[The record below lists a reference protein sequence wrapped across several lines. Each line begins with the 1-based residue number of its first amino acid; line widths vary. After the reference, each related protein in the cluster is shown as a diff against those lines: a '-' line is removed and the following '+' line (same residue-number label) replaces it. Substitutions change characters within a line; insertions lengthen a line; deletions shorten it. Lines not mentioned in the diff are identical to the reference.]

1 MTRIVTA
8 RALRGKVL
16 RLKWLVAATRF
27 EITMHRHALA
37 LKAGFNPDQPRD
49 EQGRWTDAGGGAIA
63 LPEIVVGADDT
74 GSGDDDDL
82 DDLWYVQLAG
92 DVPTGDGPPQ
102 LPKERPTT
110 LSKLIR
116 VGRIAARYYR
126 VLDLVLEAAPYL
138 EEIKAEVRASFDPP
152 RSLQEL
158 QEAARTPEKGYDI
171 HHIVERATRNPDGS
185 EDAMINAP
193 DNLVRIPRWKHWE
206 LNAWYENRSDNFGG
220 LSPRRYL
227 KSQSWDERRRVGLKG
242 LRDIGIL
249 Q

>member
-1 MTRIVTA
+1 MR
-8 RALRGKVL
+8 
-16 RLKWLVAATRF
+16 
-27 EITMHRHALA
+27 RHALA

-63 LPEIVVGADDT
+63 LPEIVVGAEDT
-74 GSGDDDDL
+74 EFGDDDEL
-82 DDLWYVQLAG
+82 DDLLYVQLAG
-92 DVPTGDGPPQ
+92 DVPTGDEPPK

-126 VLDLVLEAAPYL
+126 VLDLVLEVAPYL

-158 QEAARTPEKGYDI
+158 QEAVSTPEKGYDI

-206 LNAWYENRSDNFGG
+206 LNAWYERPREELGG
-220 LSPRRYL
+220 LTPRQYL
-227 KSQSWDERRRVGLKG
+227 REKDWQQRRSLGLEG
-242 LRDIGIL
+242 LRTVGIL

>member
-1 MTRIVTA
+1 MTA
-8 RALRGKVL
+8 RGLRGKVL

-27 EITMHRHALA
+27 EIAMHRHALA

-74 GSGDDDDL
+74 EFGDDDDL

-126 VLDLVLEAAPYL
+126 VLDLVLGAAPYL

-152 RSLQEL
+152 RSLQE
-158 QEAARTPEKGYDI
+158 AARTPEKGYDI
-171 HHIVERATRNPDGS
+171 HQLSSVRRAIRT
-185 EDAMINAP
+185 AP
-193 DNLVRIPRWKHWE
+193 RMR
-206 LNAWYENRSDNFGG
+206 
-220 LSPRRYL
+220 
-227 KSQSWDERRRVGLKG
+227 
-242 LRDIGIL
+242 
-249 Q
+249 